1 MFLPLSPWWGIA
13 TYWEHCSYGTI
24 DLKGSEI
31 FPWRKLNGFPTPT
44 SAGMYG
50 RGAIAAQAIA
60 QGRAEGWP
68 LDDFQG
74 VVVWVAPS
82 MTFPQD
88 AGSSPDPIDGKA
100 FCTLYEGS
108 RHDFYTHEFGHTLRF
123 VHPWGPSGN
132 AMTPDLPYR
141 DPYCVMSAMGYAG
154 TQPVFAIP
162 ADPDGPPAGQIFW
175 SSLPP
180 MPAAATMYVTVRRLR
195 NVPKRPAGGN
205 GRPRDGDARCACAPA
220 TSCRAR
226 IPCSPSP
233 PPGQGWPAAGRRTP
247 SSCAGLG
254 AGTAASSR

>member
-1 MFLPLSPWWGIA
+1 MVMYRMAVLKCTWSDTVMNGSTPGGLTYDDWVLNRMFLPLSPWWGIA

-31 FPWRKLNGFPTPT
+31 FPWRKLNGFPAPT

-88 AGSSPDPIDGKA
+88 AGSSPDTIDGKA

-108 RHDFYTHEFGHTLRF
+108 RHDFYTHEFGHALAVRAPLGA
-123 VHPWGPSGN
+123 VRQ
-132 AMTPDLPYR
+132 R
-141 DPYCVMSAMGYAG
+141 D
-154 TQPVFAIP
+154 
-162 ADPDGPPAGQIFW
+162 
-175 SSLPP
+175 
-180 MPAAATMYVTVRRLR
+180 
-195 NVPKRPAGGN
+195 
-205 GRPRDGDARCACAPA
+205 DAR
-220 TSCRAR
+220 
-226 IPCSPSP
+226 P
-233 PPGQGWPAAGRRTP
+233 PVP
-247 SSCAGLG
+247 
-254 AGTAASSR
+254 